1 MAEFKETKPYTFAEF
16 CDVYKKFG
24 IPHFQRPYAWTNRN
38 IQDLWDSIIS
48 NDEKY
53 FIGNI
58 VAVKSTKENFLFIV
72 DGQQRLIT
80 ISLLLS
86 AIRDSYA
93 EISARIKKEIDK
105 QMITQQAKLIDRYL
119 KDEDLSK
126 VPAEEYKRLI
136 LGKPE
141 YQKVYEC
148 IVDQKID
155 KLRKDNN
162 IKKNDN
168 LKRFVKNYNILKG
181 FISDYIQASELA
193 RLNEILKKTLTL
205 QFILIV
211 CFSENDIYGI
221 FEGFNS
227 TGLGLSV
234 ADLVKNALLRQTQN
248 TPEIQ
253 KEIETNWNEL
263 ERLFENTSVAK
274 FPKFLRHQWISE
286 EGYVSTSNLHKRI
299 KSEKIEGRQDDEL
312 LKYSKI
318 LLEDAKFYLG
328 IQYKD
333 YEKYLDNLKDIVKE
347 SFKKFRLLR
356 NEQVYELLLT
366 YYKKFLR
373 QKKILRPRVLV
384 KILHKLW
391 IFSVRARFVSIS
403 PSDYEKIFA
412 EHCQQVKDSRDS
424 NDISKHSNILF
435 NKLKKLV
442 SSKEQFIENF
452 VSDLSYP
459 KDRDII
465 MLALEEIMRSEDPE
479 IAINKPSIEH
489 ILPLEPNKWGLKRKD
504 IQEFVNSIG
513 NLTILTENDN
523 TKLGNET
530 LEYKIEKV
538 YSKSHFKIN
547 KEIGTNWKEKFLLDP
562 KKAIEDRA
570 KELAEK
576 IEKIWR
582 I

>member
-48 NDEKY
+48 NDKKY
-53 FIGNI
+53 FMGNM
-58 VAVKSTKENFLFIV
+58 VAVKSSKEDFLFIV

-86 AIRDSYA
+86 AIRDSYV
-93 EISARIKKEIDK
+93 EISTKIKKKIDK
-105 QMITQQAKLIDRYL
+105 QMIAQHEKLINRYL

-126 VPAEEYKRLI
+126 VPAEEYKRLV
-136 LGKPE
+136 LGKSE
-141 YQKVYEC
+141 YQKVYDY
-148 IVDQKID
+148 IVDGKVNAI
-155 KLRKDNN
+155 RKDTN
-162 IKKNDN
+162 IKKNDH
-168 LKRFVKNYNILKG
+168 LKRFIKNYDILRG
-181 FISDYIQASELA
+181 FISDYIQGSELE
-193 RLNEILKKTLTL
+193 RLKEILEKTLTL

-211 CFSENDIYGI
+211 CSTDNDIYGI

-234 ADLVKNALLRQTQN
+234 ADLVKNALLRETQN
-248 TPEIQ
+248 IPDIQ
-253 KEIETNWNEL
+253 KEIEANWNEL

-286 EGYVSTSNLHKRI
+286 EGYVSTSSLYKRI
-299 KSEKIEGRQDDEL
+299 KSEKIEGKGGEDL
-312 LKYSKI
+312 LKYSQV

-333 YEKYLDNLKDIVKE
+333 YEKYLFSLKDNVKG

-356 NEQVYELLLT
+356 NEQVYELLLS
-366 YYKKFLR
+366 YYKKFLHH
-373 QKKILRPRVLV
+373 KKILRPGMLI
-384 KILHKLW
+384 KILRKLW
-391 IFSVRARFVSIS
+391 IFTVRTRFVSVS

-412 EHCQQVKDSRDS
+412 EHCQQVKSSRDS
-424 NDISKHSNILF
+424 NDISKYSNSLF

-465 MLALEEIMRSEDPE
+465 MLALQEIMRNEDPE
-479 IAINKPSIEH
+479 IAVNKPSIEH
-489 ILPLEPNKWGLKRKD
+489 ILPLEPNKWGFKRED
-504 IQEFVNSIG
+504 VQDYVNKVG

-523 TKLGNET
+523 NRLGNET
-530 LEYKIEKV
+530 LEIKIREV

-547 KEIGTNWKEKFLLDP
+547 KEVEAKWKKKFLLDP
-562 KKAIEDRA
+562 KKTIEERS
-570 KELAEK
+570 KEIAEK
-576 IEKIWR
+576 IEKIWSL
-582 I
+582 